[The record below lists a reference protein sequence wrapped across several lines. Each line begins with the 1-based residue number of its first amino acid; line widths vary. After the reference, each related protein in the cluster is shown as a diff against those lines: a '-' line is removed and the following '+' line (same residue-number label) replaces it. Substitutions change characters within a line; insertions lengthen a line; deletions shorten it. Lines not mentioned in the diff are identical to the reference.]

1 MHSAAV
7 PTLVALAIQSVL
19 GLVVFQANPWRKP
32 NQCFFLLSTVIGVWL
47 ACLYFSFSTTTS
59 AEVAFYIRE
68 ASAAGALI
76 LTVFNLLRV
85 SIRQQN
91 RRWQEIL
98 GDAWIW
104 LIAAV
109 AAVIFCQ
116 TKFFLEGARFSRPPG
131 ASIPFPVPVYG
142 KEAVFYFLYFVVAGL
157 IVIINYA
164 RDVRQTTG
172 SNRAELAFILTGAVV
187 AIATTFSSFS
197 LGFFID
203 RSRLVG
209 FAPFRIVFF
218 SLIVAYGIATRKI
231 MEAGFF
237 LRRAIS
243 YALLAAYLLALYGLI
258 WWLVDSAFEPLF
270 GISTRSAAHV
280 TAAVAVAFAMVPA
293 RGLSQSLAD
302 RLFISTRGLD
312 FRTTM
317 NQAVAILKS
326 VTTLHDLLTRFG
338 KTIAQAVDTDRVMIL
353 LPQKDVYAQCYPLPT
368 PASQIDL
375 PKDHA
380 LLKYLQSSGQPIVL
394 DELHRARPTPES
406 DRVSKHMQHL
416 NLAVVMGIF
425 AREQLAHNLAD
436 ARNEGLPIEYAACD
450 FNDPVQTHALL
461 EAIGPSLS
469 GVIHNAGVSAPTRLP
484 GKTTESVFAT
494 VGTKV
499 DGFLNLFEAVAGTP
513 LKFFCNVGSL
523 VGRMGGMIGEIDY
536 AAANAGLIR
545 VQQKMKV
552 FLTHEHAE
560 ERGRF

>member
-7 PTLVALAIQSVL
+7 PTLVALVIQSVL

-47 ACLYFSFSTTTS
+47 ACLYFSFSATTS

-85 SIRQQN
+85 SIQQEN

-116 TKFFLEGARFSRPPG
+116 TKFFLEGARFSLPPG

-142 KEAVFYFLYFVVAGL
+142 QQAVFYFLYFVIAGL
-157 IVIINYA
+157 TVIINYA

-172 SNRAELAFILTGAVV
+172 SKRAELAFILTGAVV

-209 FAPFRIVFF
+209 LAPFRIVFF

-243 YALLAAYLLALYGLI
+243 YAILAAYLLALYGLI
-258 WWLVDSAFEPLF
+258 WWLVDS
-270 GISTRSAAHV
+270 
-280 TAAVAVAFAMVPA
+280 
-293 RGLSQSLAD
+293 
-302 RLFISTRGLD
+302 
-312 FRTTM
+312 
-317 NQAVAILKS
+317 
-326 VTTLHDLLTRFG
+326 DL
-338 KTIAQAVDTDRVMIL
+338 
-353 LPQKDVYAQCYPLPT
+353 
-368 PASQIDL
+368 
-375 PKDHA
+375 
-380 LLKYLQSSGQPIVL
+380 
-394 DELHRARPTPES
+394 ES
-406 DRVSKHMQHL
+406 
-416 NLAVVMGIF
+416 
-425 AREQLAHNLAD
+425 
-436 ARNEGLPIEYAACD
+436 
-450 FNDPVQTHALL
+450 
-461 EAIGPSLS
+461 
-469 GVIHNAGVSAPTRLP
+469 
-484 GKTTESVFAT
+484 
-494 VGTKV
+494 
-499 DGFLNLFEAVAGTP
+499 
-513 LKFFCNVGSL
+513 FF
-523 VGRMGGMIGEIDY
+523 
-536 AAANAGLIR
+536 
-545 VQQKMKV
+545 
-552 FLTHEHAE
+552 
-560 ERGRF
+560 